1 MNLMKDGWK
10 EGWMK
15 GRMDG
20 RKDEGR
26 MVQEEKIDVWMKDK
40 M

>member
-1 MNLMKDGWK
+1 MDKRNDESNEGWK
-10 EGWMK
+10 E